1 MFRKFGDFLYRTP
14 WWGLLAGGVAV
25 LIALA
30 MFAVP
35 IHVLRLSDR
44 AKTPEERSAIKRE
57 INLAFGDRALDIAQ
71 SVVGTMRSR
80 ATDPERRR
88 ELDQALAEMA
98 RARKELSAARSGI
111 GGTIESANESAESA
125 LEAANNAA
133 ESALTS
139 AIEAREALE
148 EARNDAVARL
158 REHGLDTSKT
168 AQSFDELLAAA
179 KARERA
185 ARDSQKALARLHL
198 DRAAPPPPPP
208 GGKAAPD
215 AQSPGAK
222 TGPEVPAAGTES
234 APAAPAD
241 GSGTLNPKRERGAK
255 MRIGLDLPTG
265 SATQLP
271 QDVRNDIRAK
281 VAGDVWR
288 VGIGSALILLFI
300 PMFIML
306 VIAKYF
312 IGRSRRAL
320 AFAEEKK
327 REAEVSDVN
336 RQITEARLQALQ
348 AQVEPHFLYNT
359 LANVQA
365 LTEADPPAANA
376 MVGHLIQYLRAALP
390 KMRETTSTIGQ
401 EIELVTAYLNV
412 LKMRMGAR
420 LDFGID
426 VPPELMSVPFPPLM
440 LPSLVENAI
449 KHGLEPLRDGG
460 RIDVVARRGA
470 SADGDRIRLQV
481 RDSGKGLVDAPSTAG
496 GGVGLTNLRER
507 LAALY
512 GDRGRFTLESNAP
525 RGVVAT
531 IDVPAGAA
539 AMNMASGAADPGPAA
554 GAPKPQPAAGAA
566 AQSGWRSRAWAAT
579 RSTHSMWAYIAG
591 RIFLGLMMIL
601 AVVFLF
607 MLVGLYTGWLPID
620 IEGFALDGIEGMAFG
635 SIVLLVGFAAC
646 ALVIAIVVAV
656 FYGLGF
662 VLAMLVLLIPVIV
675 LVSLFPVLA
684 PFLVVGLIAYFIWR
698 RRKKSTAAG
707 AVSAT
712 ANSRS

>member
-1 MFRKFGDFLYRTP
+1 LP
-14 WWGLLAGGVAV
+14 VAKPGQEPPT
-25 LIALA
+25 
-30 MFAVP
+30 AVP
-35 IHVLRLSDR
+35 
-44 AKTPEERSAIKRE
+44 
-57 INLAFGDRALDIAQ
+57 
-71 SVVGTMRSR
+71 
-80 ATDPERRR
+80 
-88 ELDQALAEMA
+88 
-98 RARKELSAARSGI
+98 
-111 GGTIESANESAESA
+111 
-125 LEAANNAA
+125 
-133 ESALTS
+133 
-139 AIEAREALE
+139 
-148 EARNDAVARL
+148 
-158 REHGLDTSKT
+158 
-168 AQSFDELLAAA
+168 
-179 KARERA
+179 
-185 ARDSQKALARLHL
+185 
-198 DRAAPPPPPP
+198 
-208 GGKAAPD
+208 
-215 AQSPGAK
+215 
-222 TGPEVPAAGTES
+222 ES
-234 APAAPAD
+234 APAAAAEPGAA
-241 GSGTLNPKRERGAK
+241 NPKRERKAK
-255 MRIGLDLPTG
+255 VMIGLDLPKG
-265 SATQLP
+265 LAAVQLP

-460 RIDVVARRGA
+460 RIDVVARRVS
-470 SADGDRIRLQV
+470 SADGDRIRLEV
-481 RDSGKGLVDAPSTAG
+481 RDTGKGLVDAPSTAG

-512 GDRGRFTLESNAP
+512 GDRGRFMLESNAP

-531 IDVPAGAA
+531 IDIPAGAA
-539 AMNMASGAADPGPAA
+539 AMNIASGAGGAGPAA
-554 GAPKPQPAAGAA
+554 GASDSQPSASAA
-566 AQSGWRSRAWAAT
+566 AARSGWRNRAWAAT

-607 MLVGLYTGWLPID
+607 MLIALYTGWLPID
-620 IEGFALDGIEGMAFG
+620 IEGYALDGIEGMAFG

-662 VLAMLVLLIPVIV
+662 VLAMLVLLIPAIV

-684 PFLVVGLIAYFIWR
+684 PFLVIGLIAYFIWR
-698 RRKKSTAAG
+698 RRRKSAAAG

-712 ANSRS
+712 TNFNP